1 MDDRSG
7 DASALLGMEGFVVL
21 SETEEDGE
29 LADGMCGNSPVR
41 GNIRCRGIR

>member
-1 MDDRSG
+1 MGGQSG